1 MCQKLSDFVSSRPFR
16 INLFYTVC
24 DRFGVR
30 AQDLPQ
36 PEVDWNAF
44 HDRISQLNDKE
55 PMVWS
60 PVTKALAKWINMK
73 LLTATFAPAKI
84 RNKSSSSG
92 IDLATSR
99 GVDLADSCCLVA

>member
-1 MCQKLSDFVSSRPFR
+1 
-16 INLFYTVC
+16 
-24 DRFGVR
+24 VR

-60 PVTKALAKWINMK
+60 PVTKAPAKWIDMK
-73 LLTATFAPAKI
+73 QLTATFAPAKFK
-84 RNKSSSSG
+84 NKKSSSG
-92 IDLATSR
+92 IDLATSS
-99 GVDLADSCCLVA
+99 GVDLADSCCVVA